1 MILRAVLRHVRRKG
15 RDETTAERLDALL
28 TGGKMPSGGR
38 EAAAALTWAFERIT
52 DAGTRRAIVVVDDVD
67 RLDASS
73 LRALQGF
80 ASTSPSPWV
89 RLLLTAERA
98 PAGLAPGLATV
109 AIKGLDRVEAERRL
123 RDSNGGMPL
132 VRDDDDIEPLYLD
145 QLARWARTSEEPA
158 PIALADLIDA
168 RIRHLGASARRAL
181 QSVAVT
187 GGGTFAE
194 ASAAL
199 KTGLV
204 APPGADTSACTYLQW
219 SDAPEGVRIMTAGG
233 RIARIDVNSGST
245 ATADGARVGD
255 TEQRIDSLYKGRVV
269 SSPHKYTKG
278 HYLTVSPVAKTD
290 STYRIV
296 FETDG
301 QRVTKYRAG
310 RRPEVELVEGCG

>member
-1 MILRAVLRHVRRKG
+1 MRLPSITLVVLLAGCSTTEKAPDSATVEKPAPA
-15 RDETTAERLDALL
+15 TTA
-28 TGGKMPSGGR
+28 S
-38 EAAAALTWAFERIT
+38 
-52 DAGTRRAIVVVDDVD
+52 
-67 RLDASS
+67 
-73 LRALQGF
+73 
-80 ASTSPSPWV
+80 
-89 RLLLTAERA
+89 A
-98 PAGLAPGLATV
+98 PAQAVVTERGIAPLTV
-109 AIKGLDRVEAERRL
+109 
-123 RDSNGGMPL
+123 GMT
-132 VRDDDDIEPLYLD
+132 I
-145 QLARWARTSEEPA
+145 
-158 PIALADLIDA
+158 
-168 RIRHLGASARRAL
+168 
-181 QSVAVT
+181 
-187 GGGTFAE
+187 AE

-278 HYLTVSPVAKTD
+278 HYLTVSPVAKSD
-290 STYRIV
+290 SAYRIV